1 MMNEAFLTIV
11 DDKLCVDRTVFEL
24 HELRE
29 VKQYFQENGYTSSQF
44 YPEGDNDVDK
54 LHSII
59 EKMGKLSPEC
69 AGRDIESFY
78 LN

>member
-44 YPEGDNDVDK
+44 YPDKENDVDK

-59 EKMGKLSPEC
+59 EKMGELSPEC
-69 AGRDIESFY
+69 RGDDIESFY